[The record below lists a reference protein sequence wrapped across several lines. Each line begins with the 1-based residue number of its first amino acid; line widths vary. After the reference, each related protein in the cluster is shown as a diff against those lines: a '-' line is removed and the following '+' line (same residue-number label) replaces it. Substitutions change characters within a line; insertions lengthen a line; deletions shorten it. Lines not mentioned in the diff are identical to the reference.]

1 MRGNSRRKVNVR
13 VRKTT
18 GSVGSDD
25 LAAMTTGCHD
35 RLLP

>member
-1 MRGNSRRKVNVR
+1 MRGNSRRQVNVR
-13 VRKTT
+13 VRETT
-18 GSVGSDD
+18 GSVCIDD